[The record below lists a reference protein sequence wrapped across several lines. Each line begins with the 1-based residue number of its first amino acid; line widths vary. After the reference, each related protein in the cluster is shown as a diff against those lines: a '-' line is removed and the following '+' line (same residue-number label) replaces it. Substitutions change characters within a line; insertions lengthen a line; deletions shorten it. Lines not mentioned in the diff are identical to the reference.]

1 MFPPFLEVLNNS
13 NFPAIF
19 LKAFFTQNQVE
30 QSLRNFD
37 LSEYR
42 RVINDVAIW
51 IYNGVTKLME
61 EELQPLLVPA
71 IIEHQGTKLD
81 IEWPKWTKWT
91 KSAEMGKNARDGSD
105 FQKWAKWF
113 KLTNWP
119 KIG

>member
-1 MFPPFLEVLNNS
+1 MKVMWLSNLLRFLNNMEQYS
-13 NFPAIF
+13 GEEQF
-19 LKAFFTQNQVE
+19 LKFSTQKQAE

-71 IIEHQGTKLD
+71 IIEHQGKIL
-81 IEWPKWTKWT
+81 E
-91 KSAEMGKNARDGSD
+91 
-105 FQKWAKWF
+105 
-113 KLTNWP
+113 P
-119 KIG
+119 KISSKLFSSKIQLPLHFD